1 MSSSRYTGL
10 AGPIPVS
17 RWVCSRSAVT
27 SPNSSSS
34 GGRSWHTR
42 RRMSAMTFWTSSCSL
57 SSSAAV
63 AAGSRSSKVS
73 GPPSCSHDAA
83 QGDAEPRPW
92 CRGCSRTPGPGAGR
106 AGRWRKMSG
115 WPQHAWACFTAFV
128 ERRAATT
135 SGTSRPRPIQG
146 HTPRPSGIPP
156 SRRRRTQPAQALAR
170 QRLGGARSGRW
181 GPSACTVRRYRP
193 PEDPR
198 LPEIACR
205 RSAARPPGP
214 LGSTP
219 EVCCWGLMRHPGAN
233 RAGSWRAACLP

>member
-1 MSSSRYTGL
+1 MSPSRYTGL

-17 RWVCSRSAVT
+17 RSECSRSAVT

-63 AAGSRSSKVS
+63 AAGSRSSKCL

-92 CRGCSRTPGPGAGR
+92 CRGCSRTPGPGAGC

-115 WPQHAWACFTAFV
+115 WPNMCGRFTAFV

-135 SGTSRPRPIQG
+135 SWFFPASTDTRTYAETIRNPPFSSASHTTSASAGTSTTG
-146 HTPRPSGIPP
+146 WTPER
-156 SRRRRTQPAQALAR
+156 
-170 QRLGGARSGRW
+170 
-181 GPSACTVRRYRP
+181 
-193 PEDPR
+193 
-198 LPEIACR
+198 
-205 RSAARPPGP
+205 P
-214 LGSTP
+214 LGSERLHGLALRTP
-219 EVCCWGLMRHPGAN
+219 EPSASRDCLPAIRRPPTRTSGVHAGGLLLGLMRHPGAN

>member
-1 MSSSRYTGL
+1 MSPSRYTGL

-63 AAGSRSSKVS
+63 AAGSRSSKCL

-92 CRGCSRTPGPGAGR
+92 CRGCSRTPGPGAGC

-115 WPQHAWACFTAFV
+115 WPNMCGRFTAFV

-135 SGTSRPRPIQG
+135 SWFFPASTDTRTYAEIIRN
-146 HTPRPSGIPP
+146 PP

-170 QRLGGARSGRW
+170 QRLGGHRSGRW
-181 GPSACTVRRYRP
+181 GPSACTVWRYRT
-193 PEDPR
+193 PEPSASR
-198 LPEIACR
+198 VCLPAIR
-205 RSAARPPGP
+205 RPPTRTSGVHAGG
-214 LGSTP
+214 LLL
-219 EVCCWGLMRHPGAN
+219 GLMRHPGAN